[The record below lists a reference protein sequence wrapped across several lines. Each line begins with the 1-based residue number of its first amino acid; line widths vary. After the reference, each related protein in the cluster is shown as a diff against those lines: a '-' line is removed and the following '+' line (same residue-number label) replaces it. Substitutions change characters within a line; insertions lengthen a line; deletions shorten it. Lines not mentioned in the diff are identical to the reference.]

1 MKKRIIATILLLVM
15 VLATFASCGAY
26 KFSDEKDFGEYAYV
40 SEENYW
46 KLIKLLTETGVYVED
61 EEFSITADRDK
72 IVRDDIYDA
81 LANVLVKDEDNKK
94 TEGTIGATDVANY
107 YYYGEVTIDVTVDE
121 VTTQKTFKFG
131 YNNMGKTA
139 SIKLP
144 TVDAEDKVATNVAGI
159 LSGYTL
165 AGNNG
170 YKIETTSSHKIEN
183 GNTIVV
189 SYKMSYKEYDEQGN
203 ETLAPD
209 DVTTVTYLTITLDTE
224 NDAFHKYLVDTAKPT
239 VGNKKTI
246 EYTTYPEDDET
257 TADVKEGKKVVTT
270 YTDFTVLYEIEE
282 ITDGQTFTVTY
293 DEEKEFTGAFGEDG
307 ITETIKVPANTTITY
322 HVYPNSF
329 VNVPANFA
337 EGVKC
342 PIGAADILKHVIGK
356 NLKASTLDV
365 FTSEEYKNGE
375 DTVKA
380 LIEKLVEEYAKS
392 TTKDYAE
399 VQEVKDAQTAYDT
412 AKDATKTA
420 KEAEDAAKAA
430 YDAAQKIVTDAG
442 DAVTDEQKADR
453 DAKKTAYDT
462 AKTTHT
468 NAKTAEETAKNDL
481 TEAQTNA
488 QEKAVDEL
496 IGKIV
501 AAKKTVDSAEVTVC
515 AELEEQYAKAVYS
528 ANQSEYDEKMTEK
541 IGKAVWTV
549 LKDYV
554 TINREHKSYNKV
566 IDKYVDAIYEQ
577 YEYSYYKENTGSSSN
592 YSQFDSVEDLIVSKL
607 KLKNTNEVDAALAK
621 EAGRILDDQLVVY
634 AVAQALD
641 AHNADKDHTSW
652 IKNSEK
658 DLKKMYENSLGHDHD
673 ENSDHNHDD
682 EIEETYQS
690 VLNSA
695 KDLLVTNKVFNA
707 YKDELGRSQYNLYV
721 DSYGEENL
729 RMNLQFSKLMS
740 FLLYTDYEEYED
752 DYKVAYV
759 DTDEDGKV
767 DTFAYKFIKYTTEK
781 PETETPA
788 E

>member
-40 SEENYW
+40 SEENYQ
-46 KLIKLLTETGVYVED
+46 KLITLLTINGVYVED

-81 LANVLVKDEDNKK
+81 LANALVKDEDNKK
-94 TEGTIGATDVANY
+94 TEGTIGATDVVNY
-107 YYYGEVTIDVTVDE
+107 YYYGEVTITKE
-121 VTTQKTFKFG
+121 GETEPKTFKFG
-131 YNNMGKTA
+131 YANMNKTA

-144 TVDAEDKVATNVAGI
+144 TVNAEDKV
-159 LSGYTL
+159 LSGVKNALLPDGGLTL
-165 AGNNG
+165 EGNNG

-209 DVTTVTYLTITLDTE
+209 EVTTVTYLTITLDTE

-246 EYTTYPEDDET
+246 EYTTYPEDDEA

-282 ITDGQTFTVTY
+282 ITNGQTFTVTY

-322 HVYPNSF
+322 HVYPASY
-329 VNVPANFA
+329 VQVSANFA
-337 EGVKC
+337 DDVKC

-392 TTKDYAE
+392 ATKDYAE

-412 AKDATKTA
+412 AKETTKTA
-420 KEAEDAAKAA
+420 KEAEEAAKAA

-442 DAVTDEQKADR
+442 EAATDEQKADR

-481 TEAQTNA
+481 AEAQTNA

-501 AAKKTVDSAEVTVC
+501 AATKTVDSAEVTVC
-515 AELEEQYAKAVYS
+515 AELKEQYAKAVYS

-554 TINREHKSYNKV
+554 TINREHKSYKKV

-607 KLKNTNEVDAALAK
+607 KLKNTSEVDAALAK

-634 AVAQALD
+634 AIAQALD
-641 AHNADKDHTSW
+641 SHNADKDHTSW
-652 IKNSEK
+652 IESSKNV
-658 DLKKMYENSLGHDHD
+658 LKEMYENSYGHDHD
-673 ENSDHNHDD
+673 ENSDHDHDD

-740 FLLYTDYEEYED
+740 FLLYTDYEKYED
-752 DYKVAYV
+752 SYKVAYV
-759 DTDEDGKV
+759 DTDDEDDKV
-767 DTFAYKFIKYTTEK
+767 DSFAYKFIKYTTEK
-781 PETETPA
+781 PETPA